1 MFRQLFST
9 CGKSL
14 AVVRLGLG
22 QIRPNIYLPAYKLST
37 SLQSEL
43 YYHQQLYSILS
54 VNSQQCCQSCRTV
67 GKLVFCRSYANDTR
81 SRHRSSASYITA
93 IFIFMLGAAY
103 AGVPLYRMICQV
115 SIVFDCMHM
124 SHVTVCAV
132 YTHVLNCFN
141 RDFYMFSSVSF
152 LYVLCSK
159 TLCVAITIMNIVYNR
174 YMLVSH
180 TVSVLLKSCLPHQ
193 WM

>member
-22 QIRPNIYLPAYKLST
+22 QIRPNIYVPAYKLST

-43 YYHQQLYSILS
+43 YCRQQLYSILS

-81 SRHRSSASYITA
+81 SRHRSSARYITA

-159 TLCVAITIMNIVYNR
+159 TLCVAVTIMNIVYYR